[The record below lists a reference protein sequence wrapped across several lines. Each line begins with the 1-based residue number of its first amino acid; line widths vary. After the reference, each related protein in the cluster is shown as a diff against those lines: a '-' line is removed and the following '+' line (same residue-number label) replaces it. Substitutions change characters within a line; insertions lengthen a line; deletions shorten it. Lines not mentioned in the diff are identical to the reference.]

1 MMPRTVDD
9 HGSIVQHIRRADK
22 LSTPSEGARAR
33 PRAAV
38 ADRTFLKI
46 PGIPAIIAGMTK
58 IERIDTTL
66 QGGEVDYPPVSLW
79 YHFGIQHGSGDA
91 FARTCLEFF
100 EYYDLDWL
108 KVMNDYFYP
117 LPEGV
122 ETIRSREDL
131 QRIAPFNVE
140 SCEWHHQ
147 LKALHIIGKTL
158 EDRAY
163 FLDTVFDPWQTLRRN
178 LAGEN
183 LPELMETE
191 AQALLRALEIVTD
204 NLIAYCRL
212 ALAQGAAGIFLSIPA
227 SAEIMTRDQFLRFCK
242 PFAAKLLASVQDL
255 GKMNTAHIHGKQ
267 LFFEDILDL
276 PVQVL
281 SWYDRHPDCPSLQ
294 EAKEKFAGCVMGGID
309 QEIVSRRTRAFLKD
323 HVREAIDMGGGSRL
337 FLAGGCSIDT
347 WVDPGSLQAI
357 VEAARS

>member
-1 MMPRTVDD
+1 LGV
-9 HGSIVQHIRRADK
+9 
-22 LSTPSEGARAR
+22 
-33 PRAAV
+33 
-38 ADRTFLKI
+38 LKI
-46 PGIPAIIAGMTK
+46 PEVPGIMAGMTK

-66 QGGEVDYPPVSLW
+66 RGGEADHPPVSLW
-79 YHFGIQHGSGDA
+79 YHFGIQHGVGDA

-117 LPEGV
+117 LPEGM
-122 ETIRSREDL
+122 EAIRTRRDL
-131 QRIAPFNVE
+131 QKIAPFDVE
-140 SCEWHHQ
+140 SSEWRHQ

-158 EDRAY
+158 ENRAC

-183 LPELMETE
+183 LPGLMETE
-191 AQALLRALEIVTD
+191 AEALLRALDIITD
-204 NLIAYCRL
+204 NLIAYSKLSL
-212 ALAQGAAGIFLSIPA
+212 ARGAAGIFLSVPA
-227 SAEIMTRDQFLRFCK
+227 SADIMNRDQFLRFCK
-242 PFAAKLLASVQDL
+242 PFAVKLLSAVQDL

-294 EAKEKFAGCVMGGID
+294 EGKERFGGCVMGGID
-309 QEIVSRRTRAFLKD
+309 QEIVSRRTRAFLKE
-323 HVREAIDMGGGSRL
+323 HVREGIEMGGTSRF

-347 WVDPGSLQAI
+347 WVDPGSIKAI
-357 VEAARS
+357 VASARS